1 MSQPPSNLLGLDVG
15 EKNIGVARVNL
26 IAKIPE
32 PLAVLANNSSFS
44 ANLSKVVQEY
54 SIDSIVVGL
63 PRSLSG
69 EETDQS
75 KYVRD
80 FVATNLSQ
88 YQFVWQDET
97 LSTVNAQSRMKQMG
111 FEKQP
116 AMLDSVAACII
127 LEDYILTCM

>member
-44 ANLSKVVQEY
+44 ANLSKVFQEY
-54 SIDSIVVGL
+54 SIDYIVVGL

-75 KYVRD
+75 KYVRN
-80 FVATNLSQ
+80 FVDNNLSQ

>member
-32 PLAVLANNSSFS
+32 PLAVLTNNSSFS
-44 ANLSKVVQEY
+44 ANLGKVVQEY

-69 EETDQS
+69 EETKQS

-80 FVATNLSQ
+80 FVGKNLSQ

-97 LSTVNAQSRMKQMG
+97 LSTVNAQLRMKQMG
-111 FEKQP
+111 FENQP

>member
-32 PLAVLANNSSFS
+32 PLAVLTNNSSFS

-69 EETDQS
+69 EETKQS

-80 FVATNLSQ
+80 FVGNNLSQ

-97 LSTVNAQSRMKQMG
+97 LSTVNAQLRMKQMG
-111 FEKQP
+111 FENQP

>member
-15 EKNIGVARVNL
+15 EKNIGIARVNL

-32 PLAVLANNSSFS
+32 PLAVITNNSSFS

-54 SIDSIVVGL
+54 SIDYLVVGL

-127 LEDYILTCM
+127 LEDYILTCT

>member
-32 PLAVLANNSSFS
+32 PLAVLTNNSSFS

-69 EETDQS
+69 EETKQS

-80 FVATNLSQ
+80 FVDNNLSQ

-97 LSTVNAQSRMKQMG
+97 LSTVNAQLRMKQMG